1 MEQPRPDD
9 EPYDVPRLEITNVIG
24 FNGQVTSGLKFHPD
38 REHIVYPLGC
48 AVVIES
54 IRSKKQPDLLWG
66 HTDYVTCIAISNKD
80 GNLIASGQ
88 RTHMGFK
95 ADVIVWD
102 YPSRQQLYKLNLH
115 KVKVE
120 ALAFSPN
127 NLYLASL
134 GGCDDGSVVIWNM
147 ADGKAI
153 CGDQAQ
159 VKSAGNTL
167 CICFSKKSDN
177 VFVTGGESTL
187 RVWELDVEN
196 RKIRP
201 AEVDMGQI
209 KRKIECIVMDDAS
222 SEHPDRQF
230 FYCGTTTGDVLAINM
245 KSRNFQFQ
253 APLKNNFE
261 NGVTALTHVKRD
273 CFLVGTGCGKLYEL
287 QFPLPSEPQKGQKA
301 NKQQPK
307 PILVGCWQDNTV
319 KSNSEAAITSIT
331 LRGAG
336 HQFYVG
342 TRNGR
347 MYSFLYEDKFKDC
360 KLIKTCHSSRVN
372 DVAFPPQSSQIF
384 VTCQKEQ
391 IRIWDMKT
399 MSELQRY
406 IVPNMTCNSITI
418 SDDGTFILTAWDD
431 GQIRVFGFKGNGEL
445 VIKSVIA
452 NAHSKGV
459 TAIAC
464 TRNRYPPEMKQWDFN
479 IISGGG
485 EGQVRVWNYRQQGN
499 GEPSCRLQD
508 TLKEHKGLVSDIKV
522 TRRDDMCVSSS
533 TDGTCIIWDLEKRR
547 RRETVFANTLFK
559 CVVYNKDE
567 NQIITSGTDRK
578 IGYWESD
585 NGALIR
591 ELEGAKTEAVN
602 AMDISYDGEYFV
614 SGGDDKLLKVWTY
627 DRGEVVAVG
636 QGHSGNITR
645 VRICPNMRNIVSVSE
660 DGAILCWKFPFPPK
674 Q

>member
-1 MEQPRPDD
+1 MEQQRQ
-9 EPYDVPRLEITNVIG
+9 EPEPFDVPRLELTNVLG
-24 FNGQVTSGLKFHPD
+24 FNGDVQSGLIFHPD
-38 REHIVYPLGC
+38 RENIIYPLGH
-48 AVVIES
+48 AVVIEN
-54 IRSKKQPDLLWG
+54 IRSKRHPDLLVG
-66 HTDYVTCIAISNKD
+66 HNDDVTCIAVSNKD
-80 GNLIASGQ
+80 GELIASGQ

-115 KVKVE
+115 KVNVQ

-134 GGCDDGSVVIWNM
+134 GGRDDGSVVIWNM
-147 ADGKAI
+147 ADGNAI

-201 AEVDMGQI
+201 SEVDMGQI
-209 KRKIECIVMDDAS
+209 KRRVDCIVMDDNNP
-222 SEHPDRQF
+222 EQPNRKF
-230 FYCGTTTGDVLAINM
+230 FYCGTSTGDILAINM
-245 KSRNFQFQ
+245 KSRNFQFK

-261 NGVTALTHVKRD
+261 NGITALTHAKKD
-273 CFLVGTGCGKLYEL
+273 FFLVGTGCGKVYEI
-287 QFPLPSEPQKGQKA
+287 QFPLPPEGQ
-301 NKQQPK
+301 NKQPK
-307 PILVGCWQDNTV
+307 PVIIGCWQDTSV

-347 MYSFLYEDKFKDC
+347 MYSFLYEDKLKEC

-372 DVAFPPQSSQIF
+372 DIAFPAQCSDLV

-391 IRIWDMKT
+391 IRIWDMKNLK
-399 MSELQRY
+399 ELQRY
-406 IVPNMTCNSITI
+406 VVPNMTCNAVAI
-418 SDDGTFILTAWDD
+418 SDDGTFIFSAWDD
-431 GQIRVFGFKGNGEL
+431 GVIRVFGFKGKGSMEIVLQKN
-445 VIKSVIA
+445 IQ

-459 TAIAC
+459 TSIAC
-464 TRNRYPPEMKQWDFN
+464 TKNQCPIRGEWDFN
-479 IISGGG
+479 LITGGG
-485 EGQVRVWNYRQQGN
+485 EGQVRIWNFRQRGN
-499 GEPSCRLQD
+499 CEPCCTLLD

-522 TRRDDMCVSSS
+522 TRRDDMCVSAS
-533 TDGTCIIWDLEKRR
+533 TDGTCIMWDLINRR
-547 RRETVFANTLFK
+547 RKETVFANTLFK
-559 CVVYNKDE
+559 CVIYNKDE

-578 IGYWESD
+578 IAYWESD
-585 NGALIR
+585 NAALIR

-602 AMDISYDGEYFV
+602 AMDISADGEYFV
-614 SGGDDKLLKVWTY
+614 SGGDDKILKVWTY
-627 DRGEVVAVG
+627 DKGEVTTVG
-636 QGHSGNITR
+636 TGHSGNITR
-645 VRICPNMRNIVSVSE
+645 VKICPAMKSIVSVSE
-660 DGAILCWKFPFPPK
+660 DGAILVWKFPMLK
-674 Q
+674 

>member
-1 MEQPRPDD
+1 MSQQIE
-9 EPYDVPRLEITNVIG
+9 EPYDVPRLELTSIIG
-24 FNGQVTSGLKFHPD
+24 FNGEVTNGLKFHPD
-38 REHIVYPLGC
+38 REHIIYPLGC

-54 IRSKKQPDLLWG
+54 IRAKKHPELLWG
-66 HTDYVTCIAISNKD
+66 HTDDVTCIAVSNKD
-80 GNLIASGQ
+80 GDLIASGQ
-88 RTHMGFK
+88 RTHMGFL
-95 ADVIVWD
+95 ADIIVWD
-102 YPSRQQLYKLNLH
+102 YPSRQQLYKLKLH

-127 NLYLASL
+127 NYYLASL

-167 CICFSKKSDN
+167 CICFSKKNDD

-187 RVWELDVEN
+187 RVWQLDVEN
-196 RKIRP
+196 RKIR
-201 AEVDMGQI
+201 AEEVVMGQL
-209 KRKIECIVMDDAS
+209 KRRIECIVMDDDS
-222 SEHPDRQF
+222 SDHPEDQF
-230 FYCGTTTGDVLAINM
+230 FYCGTSSGDILAINM
-245 KSRNFQFQ
+245 KSKNFQHK

-261 NGVTALTHVKRD
+261 KGVTALTHVKKD
-273 CFLVGTGCGKLYEL
+273 LFLVGTGCGNVYEL
-287 QFPLPSEPQKGQKA
+287 QFPLPKKGEKGL
-301 NKQQPK
+301 K
-307 PILVGCWQDNTV
+307 PAVLGCWQDTSVN
-319 KSNSEAAITSIT
+319 SNNEAAITSIT

-342 TRNGR
+342 TRNSR
-347 MYSFLYEDKFKDC
+347 MYSFLYQDKFKDC
-360 KLIKTCHSSRVN
+360 KLIKTCHSSEVK
-372 DVAFPPQSSQIF
+372 DVAFPPQTSQLI

-391 IRIWDMKT
+391 IRIWDMKN
-399 MSELQRY
+399 MKELTRY
-406 IVPNMTCNSITI
+406 VIPNMTCNSVTIT
-418 SDDGTFILTAWDD
+418 DDGSFILSAWDD
-431 GQIRVFGFKGNGEL
+431 GQIRVFGFKGKEL
-445 VIKSVIA
+445 ILQKTIA

-459 TAIAC
+459 TAVAC
-464 TRNRYPPEMKQWDFN
+464 TKNQYPPHQGCWDFN

-485 EGQVRVWNYRQQGN
+485 EGQVRVWNYRQRGS
-499 GEPSCRLQD
+499 GEPTCQLIE

-533 TDGTCIIWDLEKRR
+533 GDGTCIIWDLEKRR

-578 IGYWESD
+578 IAYWESD
-585 NGALIR
+585 NAALIR

-602 AMDISYDGEYFV
+602 AMDISEDGEYFV

-636 QGHSGNITR
+636 QGHSGNIMR
-645 VRICPNMRNIVSVSE
+645 VKICPEMKSIVSVSK
-660 DGAILCWKFPFPPK
+660 DGAILCWKFPYPPSMK
-674 Q
+674 QQKC